1 MIYSP
6 PPSTG
11 RRCPRCSLER
21 CLSWSWR
28 LGRWGSPWRRRRRRW
43 SSRAGWT
50 ENWECLEIIIESPGW
65 REPALVFHQPRVH
78 DRRSEWEWHG
88 RRSWRKESPRRRS
101 PPLALEAAA
110 AGTTSVFGRDL
121 PAGGNYDPGSFWRD
135 CHFYRCKPG
144 WIFMIFKIMTWT
156 ITWRVM
162 SSRRA
167 THMGARKP
175 VEMWMNIHLII
186 WFARSDLNSEEVL
199 LLRKCL
205 SKNCR
210 IVNEGTSNNLVYS
223 VRFQFKVIQVNP
235 KQRKTRK

>member
-1 MIYSP
+1 MLSLSSSFSTPLYIVYYLFIYLSYIIYSP

-65 REPALVFHQPRVH
+65 REPALVFHQPRVL

-101 PPLALEAAA
+101 PPLVLEAAA
-110 AGTTSVFGRDL
+110 AGTTSVFGQGR
-121 PAGGNYDPGSFWRD
+121 PGGDYDHGSFSLIV
-135 CHFYRCKPG
+135 
-144 WIFMIFKIMTWT
+144 IF
-156 ITWRVM
+156 
-162 SSRRA
+162 S
-167 THMGARKP
+167 
-175 VEMWMNIHLII
+175 L
-186 WFARSDLNSEEVL
+186 
-199 LLRKCL
+199 
-205 SKNCR
+205 
-210 IVNEGTSNNLVYS
+210 
-223 VRFQFKVIQVNP
+223 
-235 KQRKTRK
+235 